1 MLVVWVVTKHILSV
15 KYRTRKLFMGVVKEG
30 ETVAH
35 EIHVLN
41 CYRLLSNIFS
51 IRNSVHVIPPLVIN
65 TTTHNNKSVII
76 GETKHLYNQLPVT
89 KWMSVNSESV
99 NKHYYIIM
107 PLFLTFRKTIMMIY
121 VEVTSGNK
129 SHVYKNHQYQ

>member
-1 MLVVWVVTKHILSV
+1 MFSV
-15 KYRTRKLFMGVVKEG
+15 AIVSCQIYFPY
-30 ETVAH
+30 ET
-35 EIHVLN
+35 
-41 CYRLLSNIFS
+41 
-51 IRNSVHVIPPLVIN
+51 VHVIPPLVIN
-65 TTTHNNKSVII
+65 TTTHNNKSMTI

-121 VEVTSGNK
+121 VEVTFGNK
-129 SHVYKNHQYQ
+129 SHVYKNQSVSINALPPPR